1 MNYVL
6 FDDPRIRLS
15 LLPITF
21 TRPVSHLRVGILTLA
36 EKWKYWLE
44 EEVSFLTQAY
54 LQKKYPLTEAKT
66 YLLIN
71 GAVCPTDALLAAI
84 QQLQPGEA
92 LVKAEQLL
100 AACVEGPVR
109 PEWLDAPETG
119 LRLREFALPLTILA
133 ELCDIFVEN
142 GPQIREDFV
151 LLTQGRVS
159 QPITDPHTVVYNPAG
174 IFLEEGATTKAAVLN
189 AERGPIYLGKNATV
203 LEGAVV
209 KGPFAM
215 GEGSIVN
222 VGGKMIGDTT
232 LGPYCKVGGE
242 VSNSVVLGYS
252 NKVHDGFLGNSV
264 LGEWCNL
271 GAGTSNSNMKNNY
284 SHVKLWNYA
293 EKRLCDTKRL
303 FCGLIMGDY
312 SKTAIGTLFNTGTV
326 VGVSANVFGAG
337 QPPKYLPSFSWGESD
352 KYRLPDA
359 ADAIR
364 KAMERRGKELDE
376 SSREILDAIFEM
388 DN

>member
-1 MNYVL
+1 
-6 FDDPRIRLS
+6 
-15 LLPITF
+15 
-21 TRPVSHLRVGILTLA
+21 
-36 EKWKYWLE
+36 
-44 EEVSFLTQAY
+44 
-54 LQKKYPLTEAKT
+54 
-66 YLLIN
+66 
-71 GAVCPTDALLAAI
+71 
-84 QQLQPGEA
+84 
-92 LVKAEQLL
+92 
-100 AACVEGPVR
+100 
-109 PEWLDAPETG
+109 
-119 LRLREFALPLTILA
+119 
-133 ELCDIFVEN
+133 
-142 GPQIREDFV
+142 
-151 LLTQGRVS
+151 
-159 QPITDPHTVVYNPAG
+159 VYNRAG
-174 IFLEEGATTKAAVLN
+174 IFLEEGATTKAVVLN
-189 AERGPIYLGKNATV
+189 AERGPIYLGKNSMV
-203 LEGAVV
+203 MEGAVV

-326 VGVSANVFGAG
+326 VGVSANVFGVG
-337 QPPKYLPSFSWGESD
+337 QPPKYLPSFSWGEAD

-364 KAMERRGKELDE
+364 KAMERRGKELDK
-376 SSREILDAIFEM
+376 SSREILDAIFDM
-388 DN
+388 DH